1 MVFVKRK
8 TVQSTPWVNQVALL
22 PYVLRRCGPFEDIVG
37 ANISKYECPI
47 FGNME
52 GPSVV
57 DSKAGLPDIG
67 IFYSF
72 RLS

>member
-1 MVFVKRK
+1 MQKSEYSSSGVCE
-8 TVQSTPWVNQVALL
+8 NQVTLL
-22 PYVLRRCGPFEDIVG
+22 PYVLRGCGPFENIVG
-37 ANISKYECPI
+37 TNISKYEYPI

-67 IFYSF
+67 IFYTF
-72 RLS
+72 HLS